1 VPHVFV
7 ETNWIFAY
15 AAPAHHQVPAAVEL
29 LERASRGEFVIQIP
43 NPCIDEA
50 RQAIRTKCQPR
61 REAEAIRRFL
71 SWAESVRRVRNDE
84 ATNTRTVL
92 DKFESS
98 IQHDLAGL
106 DDALRN
112 LATLPYVNIFG
123 LDDTMLERATTLAL
137 DGIAP
142 KPFDHA
148 ILAAVLVASERLWEQ
163 GERGLS
169 FCEADSDLQPWD
181 KDGNIKRSL
190 TTVYDQAH
198 LWVYGDFTLTQPPRR
213 EGFE

>member
-1 VPHVFV
+1 MPHVFV
-7 ETNWIFAY
+7 ESNWIFAY
-15 AAPAHHQVPAAVEL
+15 AAPGHHQVPAAVEL

-43 NPCIDEA
+43 NPCVDEA
-50 RQAIRTKCQPR
+50 RQAIRSKCQPR

-71 SWAESVRRVRNDE
+71 SWGQSIGRVTNDE
-84 ATNTRTVL
+84 VANTRTVL
-92 DKFESS
+92 DKFEGS
-98 IQHDLAGL
+98 IQGDLAGL

-112 LATLPYVNIFG
+112 LAALPYVNIFG
-123 LDDTMLERATTLAL
+123 LGDTMLARATTLAL
-137 DGIAP
+137 DGIAA

-181 KDGNIKRSL
+181 RDGKHKTI
-190 TTVYDQAH
+190 AH
-198 LWVYGDFTLTQPPRR
+198 HRV
-213 EGFE
+213 